1 MQNDN
6 NLQNSI
12 TEMNSASTSM
22 PSYAQERQLKREHSQ
37 RDQFLGRRQ
46 RKTIESQVG
55 GRASQTD
62 GCRGVRML
70 MVPFIENWIEKHL
83 EVTANRGRAG
93 TAVKELNRL
102 NQWVDAATMAHITL
116 SVILDKLGRG
126 HTLRAKITNVQC
138 EIGSQI
144 EHQAQIAYM
153 EEVDPS
159 YFQQLQKW
167 YLHDPVR
174 RYDKKIAAMRH
185 AHNRHDEMEWTRM
198 TDDELVR
205 VGSCLLQAAMS
216 VVVDPD
222 TKEGF
227 FERKQPQ
234 FNDKNRQRPKKNQA
248 DPYYLGYTKA
258 GIKYRDQIQ
267 RAADIDWMQPRP
279 MVCEPME
286 WTPEQRGGYLTHA
299 TSKIQ
304 SLVHNNNGSEPSSLV
319 YDALN
324 RLQKQSFRVNQYIL
338 DLQLE
343 LLKKSW
349 EIGSFRSYE
358 KDSWEDEHFPMVD
371 SEWLA
376 TLDKESVEY
385 KDQMKTLMR
394 AYQSQKIEEQKAE
407 APRRIAFMAAEFRD
421 DVFWFP
427 WFLDNR
433 GRLYPVVTGFS
444 PQGPDYGKALL
455 KSADGAPLTEDSR
468 RDLLI
473 SIATAGAFDGVD
485 KKDFFERLKW
495 SEEYTRTEEFKAM
508 VEDPMTYR
516 QWMEAD
522 EPFCFLALCE
532 EYKAVFIDESRS
544 RVYVFFGRDQ
554 TCSGVQILSAII
566 KDEKAA
572 YFTNVLVTEEPQD
585 LYGEVAK
592 EAQALM
598 RNPAWLQDQMERREA
613 KRPKLNAKRKPDQ
626 QIEKRDFVDV
636 DPSVHD
642 RKVNKTQAMTCGYG
656 ATVNTRYGAM
666 KKALLKK
673 QKKNEI
679 PNIHPGDINIVCKA
693 GIDGMQNAFPA
704 YMDLNKWFKNF
715 AKAALKKGLEKITWT
730 TPSGMFVSQEY
741 REPIFKEV
749 HTYAAGGGHYAHLN
763 LCSQGKSFVE
773 TGYGDP
779 KLSKNQSA
787 IAANWTHSLDASV
800 MVLGTLDVPED
811 IHLYTVHDCV
821 YTLSGYFSDTI
832 PHFRK
837 AMHNVVTSPVLE
849 ELLESNE
856 LTDEVEMP
864 EIGELDV
871 DQILESP
878 YLFC

>member
-1 MQNDN
+1 
-6 NLQNSI
+6 
-12 TEMNSASTSM
+12 
-22 PSYAQERQLKREHSQ
+22 
-37 RDQFLGRRQ
+37 
-46 RKTIESQVG
+46 
-55 GRASQTD
+55 
-62 GCRGVRML
+62 
-70 MVPFIENWIEKHL
+70 
-83 EVTANRGRAG
+83 
-93 TAVKELNRL
+93 
-102 NQWVDAATMAHITL
+102 
-116 SVILDKLGRG
+116 
-126 HTLRAKITNVQC
+126 
-138 EIGSQI
+138 
-144 EHQAQIAYM
+144 
-153 EEVDPS
+153 
-159 YFQQLQKW
+159 
-167 YLHDPVR
+167 
-174 RYDKKIAAMRH
+174 
-185 AHNRHDEMEWTRM
+185 
-198 TDDELVR
+198 
-205 VGSCLLQAAMS
+205 
-216 VVVDPD
+216 
-222 TKEGF
+222 
-227 FERKQPQ
+227 
-234 FNDKNRQRPKKNQA
+234 
-248 DPYYLGYTKA
+248 
-258 GIKYRDQIQ
+258 
-267 RAADIDWMQPRP
+267 
-279 MVCEPME
+279 
-286 WTPEQRGGYLTHA
+286 
-299 TSKIQ
+299 
-304 SLVHNNNGSEPSSLV
+304 
-319 YDALN
+319 
-324 RLQKQSFRVNQYIL
+324 
-338 DLQLE
+338 
-343 LLKKSW
+343 
-349 EIGSFRSYE
+349 
-358 KDSWEDEHFPMVD
+358 
-371 SEWLA
+371 
-376 TLDKESVEY
+376 
-385 KDQMKTLMR
+385 MKTLMR
-394 AYQSQKIEEQKAE
+394 AYQNQKLEEQKAE
-407 APRRIAFMAAEFRD
+407 APRRIALMAKEFRD
-421 DVFWFP
+421 EKFWFP

-455 KSADGAPLTEDSR
+455 KSAEGAPLTEDTR

-473 SIATAGAFDGVD
+473 SIATAGAFNGVD
-485 KKDFFERLKW
+485 KKDFFERLRW

-508 VEDPMTYR
+508 VEDPMTHR

-626 QIEKRDFVDV
+626 QIEKRDIVDV

-730 TPSGMFVSQEY
+730 TPSGMYVTQEY
-741 REPIFKEV
+741 REPLFKQV
-749 HTYAAGGGHYAHLN
+749 RTYAAGGGHYSHLN
-763 LCSQGKSFVE
+763 LASSKASFSYVE
-773 TGYGDP
+773 DGYGDP

-849 ELLESNE
+849 ELLESNG
-856 LTDEVEMP
+856 LTDDVELP